1 MEQPNSIVFETNI
14 PEKENLIEEY
24 HYLINSENKNYNLYI
39 KNYSVYIIIYCYYET
54 ENNKN
59 EFEQKYILKQLINN
73 KYLAICESIDEIF
86 NQLKMELDKNTT
98 IIKENNNEINIF
110 IPLNHIKIKNITFV
124 LPKNI
129 KNEKEKNNYLKEE
142 ISFLKN
148 ENKLLK
154 SSIEKLEKENK
165 IINDKLVNLEKNNN
179 ILFEKITRLEKFHE
193 EKKLEEKEPI
203 INNTIILKDKIEKQN
218 IIFNWIRE
226 KTGKKEIKFE
236 LIFRKSNNGSNST
249 DFHKYCDDKGPTLS
263 LIETKDNLIIGGFT
277 PLNWKNDKGVSVYDF
292 SNQTFI
298 FSLNT
303 MKKYDLID
311 PNKKKAIYNWVEY
324 GPNFG
329 DGNIRLKKNLNLGES
344 CSHNYCSFINND
356 YNELTGSQN
365 FYTKELEVF
374 KVIYA

>member
-1 MEQPNSIVFETNI
+1 MKQPNSIVFETNI

-193 EKKLEEKEPI
+193 EKKLEEKEPT

-218 IIFNWIRE
+218 TIFNWIRE

-263 LIETKDNLIIGGFT
+263 LIETKDNLIIG
-277 PLNWKNDKGVSVYDF
+277 
-292 SNQTFI
+292 
-298 FSLNT
+298 
-303 MKKYDLID
+303 
-311 PNKKKAIYNWVEY
+311 
-324 GPNFG
+324 
-329 DGNIRLKKNLNLGES
+329 
-344 CSHNYCSFINND
+344 
-356 YNELTGSQN
+356 
-365 FYTKELEVF
+365 
-374 KVIYA
+374 